1 MPVKYHDMLIWLVVS
16 TNPSEKWWSSSV
28 GMIIFPTFHG
38 KSFKIPWFQ
47 SPPTS
52 HYYYINHH
60 FPMVFPWFSHGFPM
74 VFPTTKAPTSH
85 RLATSIPSHDF
96 SHGIAPRSMARASVS
111 RGPCKDWRLGP
122 SCQVQGERLPSGKLS
137 HNYGKSSFLMGK
149 FTINGDCP

>member
-1 MPVKYHDMLIWLVVS
+1 MEFVS
-16 TNPSEKWWSSSV
+16 WDDNLPNFSWKVIQNSNGSS
-28 GMIIFPTFHG
+28 HH
-38 KSFKIPWFQ
+38 Q
-47 SPPTS
+47 LS

-137 HNYGKSSFLMGK
+137 HNYGKIIIFNGK
-149 FTINGDCP
+149 IHYKW